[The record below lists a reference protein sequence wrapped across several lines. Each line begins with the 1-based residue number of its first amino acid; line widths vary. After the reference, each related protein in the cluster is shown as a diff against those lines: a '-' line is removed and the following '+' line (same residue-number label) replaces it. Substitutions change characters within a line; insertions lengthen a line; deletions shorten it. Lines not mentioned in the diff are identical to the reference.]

1 MNSFILKGNICY
13 SISKT
18 KIKTLSG
25 YVVCKDGK
33 CVGVFEEFPEEY
45 KALELRDLKD
55 WLIIPGMVDLH
66 IHAPQYAFRGIGM
79 DYELIEWLN
88 AQTFP
93 ENFSGK
99 FWAENDGDDYELHV
113 ELKADDMNIDLR
125 DELISVSKSGKNAA
139 AKGVMGKIRA
149 VAETMLLA
157 AFDST
162 LPPPLPEGEFY
173 DSYGF
178 NMGFGYI
185 DPVIACETGYVYSWS
200 LFNYKTAVE
209 EKEEDA
215 YAELERSIVAKLAD
229 DIIVGVRGKNVEI
242 VVKKS
247 FGFLYDSDIE
257 K

>member
-1 MNSFILKGNICY
+1 MKSNICKLNEDLTC
-13 SISKT
+13 IEVV
-18 KIKTLSG
+18 LSEVEKVTTYNG
-25 YVVCKDGK
+25 LEDK
-33 CVGVFEEFPEEY
+33 
-45 KALELRDLKD
+45 KALRLRLLAEELCGMLPG
-55 WLIIPGMVDLH
+55 LI
-66 IHAPQYAFRGIGM
+66 
-79 DYELIEWLN
+79 
-88 AQTFP
+88 
-93 ENFSGK
+93 ENFSGR

-157 AFDST
+157 ASDPTLQT
-162 LPPPLPEGEFY
+162 LPVGDFY
-173 DSYGF
+173 DYHGY
-178 NMGFGYI
+178 NIGFGYI
-185 DPVIACETGYVYSWS
+185 DPTITAQTGYIYSWS

-209 EKEEDA
+209 EKEDE

-247 FGFLYDSDIE
+247 FGFLYDFT
-257 K
+257 KGK

>member
-1 MNSFILKGNICY
+1 LKSNIC
-13 SISKT
+13 K
-18 KIKTLSG
+18 LN
-25 YVVCKDGK
+25 KDLT
-33 CVGVFEEFPEEY
+33 CLTGVLAEVEKVTAYNGLEDK
-45 KALELRDLKD
+45 KALRLRLLAEELCGML
-55 WLIIPGMVDLH
+55 PGLV
-66 IHAPQYAFRGIGM
+66 
-79 DYELIEWLN
+79 
-88 AQTFP
+88 
-93 ENFSGK
+93 ENFSGE
-99 FWAENDGDDYELHV
+99 FWAENDGNDYELHV

-157 AFDST
+157 ASDPSISV
-162 LPPPLPEGEFY
+162 PAGEFY
-173 DSYGF
+173 DCYGY

-185 DPVIACETGYVYSWS
+185 DPALAVETGYVYSWS

-209 EKEEDA
+209 DKEEDA

-247 FGFLYDSDIE
+247 FGSLYDFIQV

>member
-1 MNSFILKGNICY
+1 MKSNIC
-13 SISKT
+13 KLNEDLT
-18 KIKTLSG
+18 CLSAVLAEVEKVTTYNG
-25 YVVCKDGK
+25 LEDK
-33 CVGVFEEFPEEY
+33 
-45 KALELRDLKD
+45 KALRLRLLAEELCGMLPG
-55 WLIIPGMVDLH
+55 LI
-66 IHAPQYAFRGIGM
+66 
-79 DYELIEWLN
+79 
-88 AQTFP
+88 

-113 ELKADDMNIDLR
+113 ELKADDMSFDLR

-157 AFDST
+157 ASDSSID
-162 LPPPLPEGEFY
+162 LPAGGFY
-173 DSYGF
+173 DYHGY

-185 DPVIACETGYVYSWS
+185 DPAISCETGYIYSWS
-200 LFNYKTAVE
+200 LCNYKAAVE

-242 VVKKS
+242 IVKKS
-247 FGFLYDSDIE
+247 FGFLYDFIQG